1 MSPRIA
7 TKTNVDLDELL
18 EFVRPRHH
26 MVLVTRRRG
35 GSPQVSPVTGG
46 VDREG
51 RIVISSYPERAKV
64 KNARRDSTAS
74 VLVLSDDWND
84 ACVQIDGTIEVLDI
98 PDAVEP
104 LVEYF
109 RVIAGEHD
117 DWDEYRTAM
126 IRQGKCLLRVTPERW
141 GPLATGGFPPELDQ
155 S

>member
-7 TKTNVDLDELL
+7 TKTNVDHAELL

-26 MVLVTRRRG
+26 MVLVTRRRDG
-35 GSPQVSPVTGG
+35 TPQVSPVTGG
-46 VDREG
+46 VDAQG

-84 ACVQIDGTIEVLDI
+84 ACVQIDGKIEVLDI
-98 PDAVEP
+98 PDAIEP

-126 IRQGKCLLRVTPERW
+126 IRQGKCLLRLTPEHW
-141 GPLATGGFPPELDQ
+141 GPLATGGFPPELA

>member
-7 TKTNVDLDELL
+7 TKTNVDREALL

-26 MVLVTRRRG
+26 MVLVTRRRDG
-35 GSPQVSPVTGG
+35 TPQVSPVTGG
-46 VDREG
+46 VDADG

-64 KNARRDSTAS
+64 KNARRDTTAS

-84 ACVQIDGTIEVLDI
+84 ACVQIDGQIEVLDI
-98 PDAVEP
+98 PDAIEP

-126 IRQGKCLLRVTPERW
+126 IRQGKCLLRLTPEHW
-141 GPLATGGFPPELDQ
+141 GPLATGGFPPELDV
-155 S
+155 